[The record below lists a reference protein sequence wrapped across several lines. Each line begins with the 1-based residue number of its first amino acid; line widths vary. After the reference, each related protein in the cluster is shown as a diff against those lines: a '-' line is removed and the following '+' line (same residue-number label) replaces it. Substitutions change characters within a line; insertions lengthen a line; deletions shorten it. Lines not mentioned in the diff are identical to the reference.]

1 MAARPWLLE
10 PRNKWPQILCIR
22 RHPLQIHP
30 RQTLWLR
37 LWSLRSRRLLSAPVT
52 NPLAPPVD
60 HQQPSGG
67 PGLIGAGVKALTTG
81 FGYVNAGVNAA
92 ANGIVEAVTLGHYSG
107 DDVAGF
113 MDQHVGSLNPNLRN
127 AQDERANSQALATKY
142 PTTSMIGKGAG
153 AVAAPVAVIA
163 ALPLDG
169 IAALAGGGGVA
180 ADAAAAAGGSVE
192 AGAAGAGDAVAAGA
206 RTALGRASRLV
217 RGLLGKKV
225 LDRVSDDPATVVNE
239 KPTTSSSVPRSGN
252 APSRGSAGSVP
263 DTIEFLNR
271 QAPAMRDRFRGM
283 RAVQNQRLLRLG
295 LNLLQWSQ
303 KLPVSRL
310 LEEAEESNG

>member
-1 MAARPWLLE
+1 MPDAFLYGQDNSQTPAATATNPLNPPAENTKPPASDPTIPWLPTPAAGAPQAVAPNALYPTAQTPTPSPANPPAPPAQTPNPSAANPSTPSVQPTKPPASDPTIPWLPASAAGAPQQVAPNPLYPTAPTTNSSAANPLAPPVE
-10 PRNKWPQILCIR
+10 PAKSPA
-22 RHPLQIHP
+22 
-30 RQTLWLR
+30 
-37 LWSLRSRRLLSAPVT
+37 SSAPVT

-180 ADAAAAAGGSVE
+180 ADA
-192 AGAAGAGDAVAAGA
+192 
-206 RTALGRASRLV
+206 
-217 RGLLGKKV
+217 
-225 LDRVSDDPATVVNE
+225 
-239 KPTTSSSVPRSGN
+239 
-252 APSRGSAGSVP
+252 
-263 DTIEFLNR
+263 
-271 QAPAMRDRFRGM
+271 
-283 RAVQNQRLLRLG
+283 
-295 LNLLQWSQ
+295 
-303 KLPVSRL
+303 
-310 LEEAEESNG
+310 